1 LADGSTSNIHILA
14 IDYRGFGLSTGSPTE
29 TGIIIDGIAAVN
41 WAINVAKVPSSR
53 IVILGQSL
61 GTAVTAAVVERY
73 AKEGVDFAGVVL
85 VAGFTTLT
93 ELLPS
98 YSIAGW
104 LPILAPLKTSPALF
118 RLWSNYIVDKWPS
131 ATRIANFVRLS
142 KRVRLFIVHAK
153 DDAEIPWT
161 NAEGLFLAAANA
173 TTEKGMDFSLIEKM
187 KSRNTVDMGD
197 GAFIST
203 WKSGNDKIIREEIV
217 AYGRKLPDS
226 PTSTHRANISL

>member
-1 LADGSTSNIHILA
+1 MPLALYAKHES
-14 IDYRGFGLSTGSPTE
+14 E
-29 TGIIIDGIAAVN
+29 IIAQPSGCAEDITKTKAFRLLRDDPDARLI
-41 WAINVAKVPSSR
+41 INF
-53 IVILGQSL
+53 
-61 GTAVTAAVVERY
+61 TAAVVEHY
-73 AKEGVDFAGVVL
+73 AQEGVDFAGVVL

-104 LPILAPLKTSPALF
+104 LPILAPLKSSPALF
-118 RLWSNYIVDKWPS
+118 RLWSNYVVDKWPS

-173 TTEKGMDFSLIEKM
+173 TTEKGMDVSLIQKM
-187 KSRNTVDMGD
+187 KSRNTVHMGD

-217 AYGRKLPDS
+217 AYGPLKAFGMDEGGALPV
-226 PTSTHRANISL
+226 